1 MTKTAK
7 VTWQKRVAEWRA
19 SGETAAV
26 FAARKGV
33 KVGTLRWW
41 SSRLQR
47 EVTTATPPA
56 PVPMVQLVRI
66 PSRSRGTGVVVD
78 LPDARARVMVDP
90 GFDRNTLALVLELL
104 GRRHA

>member
-7 VTWQKRVAEWRA
+7 ATWQKRVAEWRA

-26 FAARKGV
+26 FAAREGI

-47 EVTTATPPA
+47 EVTTTAALA

-104 GRRHA
+104 GRGRA

>member
-1 MTKTAK
+1 MANAAK
-7 VTWQKRVAEWRA
+7 VTWQKRVAKWRA

-26 FAARKGV
+26 FAAREGI

-47 EVTTATPPA
+47 EVTTAAAPA
-56 PVPMVQLVRI
+56 PIPMVQLMRI
-66 PSRSRGTGVVVD
+66 PGRSSGTGVVVD
-78 LPDARARVMVDP
+78 LPEARARIMVDP

-104 GRRHA
+104 GRGRA